1 VRWGEISVFDV
12 ERQLLAN
19 PFLDWNN
26 ERFVLLLKYFVSI
39 SNFSWAYEYITKS
52 QPNFIDFIADVS
64 QHGQGRY
71 L

>member
-19 PFLDWNN
+19 AFLDWNN

-52 QPNFIDFIADVS
+52 QPNFIDFIADS
-64 QHGQGRY
+64 TPREIEA
-71 L
+71 